1 MTFEVPASQASIK
14 QNQFEFKIPGERK
27 GRSLPKM
34 EFLPLGIRNRMA
46 QAAKPLQAAEEAG
59 RKPSDDELEA
69 MGQVQLD
76 LLERYSPGV
85 TDALDETQLS
95 ALLVAWQEASGI
107 SVGGIASL
115 CLLLDNEEQAEAIEY
130 DLLVMGR
137 RLGDLG
143 TPALSWRDLQVVVRQ
158 AGPGSALARALDPEM
173 DAWTSGAVV
182 PWLLATVVDLLAGA
196 NWQRAGKKS
205 APKPKPIPRP
215 GSKSEGT
222 RYGSKPIPVADFDDW
237 WNNQGG

>member
-1 MTFEVPASQASIK
+1 MTFEVPASKASIK

-27 GRSLPKM
+27 GRTLPKM

-59 RKPSDDELEA
+59 REPTNDELEA
-69 MGQVQLD
+69 MGQVQLE
-76 LLERYSPGV
+76 LLEKYSAGV
-85 TDALDETQLS
+85 TDALDEEQLS
-95 ALLVAWQEASGI
+95 ALLVAWQEASG
-107 SVGGIASL
+107 VTLGGIGSL
-115 CLLLDNEEQAEAIEY
+115 CLVLDEHAEAIEY

-137 RLGDLG
+137 SLEDLG
-143 TPALSWRDLQVVVRQ
+143 TPALSWRQLMVVVKQ

-173 DAWTSGAVV
+173 DAWTSGAIT

-196 NWQRAGKKS
+196 NWQRVGKKS
-205 APKPKPIPRP
+205 APKPKPLPRP

-237 WNNQGG
+237 WNNQEGR